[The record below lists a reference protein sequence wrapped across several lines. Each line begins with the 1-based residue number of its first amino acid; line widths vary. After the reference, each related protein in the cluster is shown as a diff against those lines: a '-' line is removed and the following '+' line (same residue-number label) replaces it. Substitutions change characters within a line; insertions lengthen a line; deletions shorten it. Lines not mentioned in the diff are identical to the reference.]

1 MAGISHATLL
11 IEATERSGTLIT
23 ARMASD
29 YNREL
34 LAVPGSI
41 FSEHSHGTHQ
51 FIKLGATPVTSAIDV
66 LAALGITERLPS
78 SAPILTPEEQVVWD
92 ALSEPR
98 DRDTLI
104 TMLDIPVHELQTTLT
119 LMEINGH
126 IAEHEGLL
134 RRT

>member
-1 MAGISHATLL
+1 
-11 IEATERSGTLIT
+11 
-23 ARMASD
+23 
-29 YNREL
+29 
-34 LAVPGSI
+34 
-41 FSEHSHGTHQ
+41 
-51 FIKLGATPVTSAIDV
+51 V